1 MVRRRFKKINADIN
15 LDNVLRE
22 LQTDMAKEFDSKI
35 SFAQAQR
42 EMAMRIRAGG
52 LQKFKGRIKRESWS
66 WVMRASK

>member
-22 LQTDMAKEFDSKI
+22 LQTDMAQEFDSKI

-42 EMAMRIRAGG
+42 EMAMRIRDAG
-52 LQKFKGRIKRESWS
+52 LQKFKRRTPKDAFFRTP
-66 WVMRASK
+66 

>member
-42 EMAMRIRAGG
+42 EMAMRIRAGLIEMVMMVLVVLG
-52 LQKFKGRIKRESWS
+52 L
-66 WVMRASK
+66 